1 MYASMVE
8 CRAAKGRGGASQV
21 GMMGLLMLGVVVWSK
36 ESTQAAVIW
45 CEDHGAIAYLKGY
58 DGLAEQPDYLS
69 ADPAPPRWPA
79 VGDLVMLE
87 TVVVGGLRRA
97 HNLSIVEADWG
108 AALPISLI
116 AAAPQ
121 GAGEDPAPAPWPPW
135 RPDGPGGGAGLHHAG
150 LGPAS
155 PDAALCCGEPACPGP
170 GSCQSAG

>member
-1 MYASMVE
+1 
-8 CRAAKGRGGASQV
+8 
-21 GMMGLLMLGVVVWSK
+21 MLGVVVWSK

-135 RPDGPGGGAGLHHAG
+135 RPDAPGSITPVSARQAPMPPCAVANPPAQGPDPASPLAD
-150 LGPAS
+150 PAS
-155 PDAALCCGEPACPGP
+155 PDAAGPA
-170 GSCQSAG
+170 SAGPALTWPRRGRG